1 MNDIE
6 YSPKDHHDATR
17 GQNRLMI
24 MTPETNREIEIIFS
38 PEIAAAA
45 PALKVIRLS
54 AEVVNGPTDPQLR
67 QELEEL
73 ADKIKQTYK
82 LPDINRRP
90 GIAATR
96 AAYKALGKD
105 PNRYR
110 PSQEQLMRRIVNEKG
125 LYFISNLVDVCNYVS
140 VACGCSIGAFD
151 TDSIVGDTLTL
162 GVGRANEPYEGIGR
176 GTLNIE
182 GLPVYRDA
190 IGGVGTPTSDNER
203 TKTTDATQ
211 RLTVCINVYG
221 EDMPA
226 EEMIE
231 LYRRLLRQYCG
242 AGDVAVRT
250 FAPDKAF

>member
-1 MNDIE
+1 MKSE
-6 YSPKDHHDATR
+6 YSPQKT
-17 GQNRLMI
+17 G
-24 MTPETNREIEIIFS
+24 MTPETNREIEIRFS
-38 PEIAAAA
+38 PKIATAA

-110 PSQEQLMRRIVNEKG
+110 PSQEQLMRRIVNDKG

-151 TDSIVGDTLTL
+151 TDAIVGDTLTL

-176 GTLNIE
+176 GLLNIE
-182 GLPVYRDA
+182 GMPVYRDA

-203 TKTTDATQ
+203 TKTTDTTR
-211 RLTVCINVYG
+211 RLTVCINIYG

-226 EEMIE
+226 EEMTE
-231 LYRRLLRQYCG
+231 LYRRLLRRYCE